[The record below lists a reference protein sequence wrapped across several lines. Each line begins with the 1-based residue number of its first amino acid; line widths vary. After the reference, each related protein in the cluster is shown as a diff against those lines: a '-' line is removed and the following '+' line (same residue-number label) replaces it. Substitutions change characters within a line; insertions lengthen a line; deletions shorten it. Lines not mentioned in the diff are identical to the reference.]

1 MSLQAIF
8 AATPL
13 IHCLTNQ
20 VVMTQ
25 TANALLAVN
34 ASPIM
39 TDEPLEVPEITSLTQ
54 GVLINIGTMTAQTRI
69 AMKLAVKTAN
79 QKLIPVV
86 LDPVGIGASS
96 FRFTFV
102 EDLLRNTQISVLR
115 CNQGELATIAR
126 EPWLTKGVDSG
137 QGEFDCEVIAKR
149 VARQYGCIVVVTGAS
164 DLVTDGDIVQLIKGG
179 NPLITRITGTG
190 CLLSA
195 LLAAGIASIDKKE
208 ALSTCATICEEYKAI
223 ATSIKNLGSG
233 MIQIINGLAI
243 RAEVEHD

>member
-1 MSLQAIF
+1 MSIQTIF
-8 AATPL
+8 HANPL

-25 TANALLAVN
+25 TANALLAVG
-34 ASPIM
+34 ALPIM
-39 TDEPLEVPEITSLTQ
+39 TDEALEVSEITSFAQ
-54 GVLINIGTMTAQTRI
+54 GILINIGTMTAQTRE

-86 LDPVGIGASS
+86 LDPVGVGVSS
-96 FRFTFV
+96 FRFQFI
-102 EDLLRNTQISVLR
+102 EELLRNNQISVLR
-115 CNQGELATIAR
+115 CNQGELATIAH

-164 DLVTDGDIVQLIKGG
+164 DLITDGDTVQRIEGG
-179 NPLITRITGTG
+179 NLLVTRITGTG

-195 LLAAGIASIDKKE
+195 LLAAGIASVKTNE
-208 ALSTCATICEEYKAI
+208 ALAMCTLICKEYKEI
-223 ATSIKNLGSG
+223 ATSIKDLGSG
-233 MIQIINGLAI
+233 MSQIINGLAI
-243 RAEVEHD
+243 RAGGVL